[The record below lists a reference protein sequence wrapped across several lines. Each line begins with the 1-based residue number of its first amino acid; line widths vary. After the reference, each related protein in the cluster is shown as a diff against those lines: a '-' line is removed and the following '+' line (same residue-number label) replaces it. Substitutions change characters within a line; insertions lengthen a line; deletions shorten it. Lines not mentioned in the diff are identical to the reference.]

1 MIFHTFS
8 SLKKEKYPEVIQGKG
23 FIYRFT
29 YSLYKKSSEMITIS
43 ELNKQRP
50 MQNKCK
56 TLLSSFIQTLTVGL
70 GITPNHTLRLVGY
83 TTGRET
89 IPALKT
95 SYLID

>member
-1 MIFHTFS
+1 MKDSFQSNKAKYAQPCCGICFIFF
-8 SLKKEKYPEVIQGKG
+8 YPD
-23 FIYRFT
+23 F
-29 YSLYKKSSEMITIS
+29 
-43 ELNKQRP
+43 
-50 MQNKCK
+50 
-56 TLLSSFIQTLTVGL
+56 TVGL

>member
-1 MIFHTFS
+1 
-8 SLKKEKYPEVIQGKG
+8 
-23 FIYRFT
+23 
-29 YSLYKKSSEMITIS
+29 MITIS
-43 ELNKQRP
+43 ELNKQRSST
-50 MQNKCK
+50 CK
-56 TLLSSFIQTLTVGL
+56 TTCKALLSSFIQTLTVGL